1 MLIKKNNLTAKMNRD
16 NMNHQK
22 MSLEDLENALMEIAE
37 IIDTQDS
44 ALMELATLIDGEE
57 VQ

>member
-1 MLIKKNNLTAKMNRD
+1 
-16 NMNHQK
+16 MNHQK

>member
-1 MLIKKNNLTAKMNRD
+1 MLIKRNNLTAKINRD
-16 NMNHQK
+16 NARKQK
-22 MSLEDLENALMEIAE
+22 TSLEDLQNALMEIAE

-44 ALMELATLIDGEE
+44 ALMELATLIDGEG